1 MVKRLDVKAVGKMNC
16 KTIVGKMVWDAVL
29 KMDVME
35 LEILINYGY
44 DW

>member
-1 MVKRLDVKAVGKMNC
+1 MNCETVGKMDD
-16 KTIVGKMVWDAVL
+16 DAVV